1 MKGNYIIFVIIIG
14 IMGFSIVLLGKN
26 TIAVNPKPEIE
37 TLANLAESMN
47 GTISSWSLHTREP
60 IQSEK
65 IGQTVRKLQ
74 AEFSHW
80 AWSKNT
86 NSNESSYSAVST
98 KGNIRQ
104 TIQIVSNENEQ
115 SYVLYTVEGSDLK
128 KENLSF
134 IHGGF
139 EENYSKIFIHH
150 PLVFSCIKGKFNGK
164 LKEVLS
170 NQVSSM
176 MTALNAKE
184 TEALKEDDLYSISA
198 YSKQFSQSLPLKEK
212 RMNLQ
217 IGLREEQLDANT
229 SFVIG
234 TPIITVE
241 Y

>member
-1 MKGNYIIFVIIIG
+1 MERFLHGLYTRGNRFKVKKLDKLYGSFRRSFHTG
-14 IMGFSIVLLGKN
+14 LG
-26 TIAVNPKPEIE
+26 P
-37 TLANLAESMN
+37 
-47 GTISSWSLHTREP
+47 
-60 IQSEK
+60 
-65 IGQTVRKLQ
+65 
-74 AEFSHW
+74 
-80 AWSKNT
+80 KNT

-139 EENYSKIFIHH
+139 EENYSKIFSHH

-184 TEALKEDDLYSISA
+184 TEALKEDNLYSISA

>member
-1 MKGNYIIFVIIIG
+1 MKGNDIIFVIIIG
-14 IMGFSIVLLGKN
+14 IMSFSTLLLGKN
-26 TIAVNPKPEIE
+26 TIAVKQKPEIE
-37 TLANLAESMN
+37 TLANLAENVN

-65 IGQTVRKLQ
+65 FGQTVRKLQ

-86 NSNESSYSAVST
+86 NSIESSYSAVST
-98 KGNIRQ
+98 EGNIRQ
-104 TIQIVSNENEQ
+104 TIQIISNENKQ

-134 IHGGF
+134 LHGGF
-139 EENYSKIFIHH
+139 EENYSKIFIHR
-150 PLVFSCIKGKFNGK
+150 PLIFSCIKGKFNGK

-170 NQVSSM
+170 NQVSSIM
-176 MTALNAKE
+176 AALNAKE
-184 TEALKEDDLYSISA
+184 TEALKEDHLYSISA
-198 YSKQFSQSLPLKEK
+198 YSEQFGQSLPLREK

-229 SFVIG
+229 TFVIG

>member
-1 MKGNYIIFVIIIG
+1 MKGIYNILVIIIV
-14 IMGFSIVLLGKN
+14 MLSFSLVLLGKN
-26 TIAVNPKPEIE
+26 TIAMNPKPEIE

-65 IGQTVRKLQ
+65 LGQTVRKLQ

-86 NSNESSYSAVST
+86 NGIESSYSAVST

-104 TIQIVSNENEQ
+104 TIQIVSNENKQ

-134 IHGGF
+134 INGGF
-139 EENYSKIFIHH
+139 LENYSKIFTHR
-150 PLVFSCIKGKFNGK
+150 PLIFSCIKGKFNGK

-170 NQVSSM
+170 NQVSSIM
-176 MTALNAKE
+176 AALNAKE

-198 YSKQFSQSLPLKEK
+198 YSEQLGQSLPLREK

-217 IGLREEQLDANT
+217 IGLRQEQLDANT
-229 SFVIG
+229 TFVIG